1 MFFDLPGHELE
12 GILDRMKMEGDV
24 LVVDDKPD
32 QRERLSRTLTTY
44 GLTANA
50 VSDAEEALSELNA
63 NPYKYKVAVVDID
76 LPKKN
81 GLDIIRDVLQWRRE
95 RGFQTTPEVVC
106 ITADPKYKNYKTRFV
121 VEMRWNCWYALKGDP
136 QDWLLAVQTAIA
148 WIGFQK
154 EVGPTLVIRKRM
166 EGWSEGTL
174 QRTRYGRTSE
184 KATYGGFEA
193 TEALLNGKPLDLD
206 QRPLQIL
213 EYLAWLSGV
222 EHRRISYGDLA
233 AELAKFIRGK
243 KGKELDQQDIEN
255 NTSRIRTAIRG
266 VGENAERIICTSGDI
281 VWLNAWVE
289 VEPDTAEKR

>member
-1 MFFDLPGHELE
+1 MFHDLPGHELE
-12 GILDRMKMEGDV
+12 KILDRMKIEGDV
-24 LVVDDKPD
+24 LVIDDKAE

-44 GLTANA
+44 GLIPTA
-50 VSDAEEALSELNA
+50 VSDADEALSELDSNH
-63 NPYKYKVAVVDID
+63 YKYKVAVVDID

-81 GLDIIRDVLQWRRE
+81 GLEILRDVLQWRRD
-95 RGFQTTPEVVC
+95 RGFQTTPEIVC
-106 ITADPKYKNYKTRFV
+106 ITADPKYRNYKTRYV

-148 WIGFQK
+148 WTAVQK
-154 EVGPTLVIRKRM
+154 ELGPTLIIRKRM

-174 QRTRYGRTSE
+174 QRTKYGRTNE

-193 TEALLNGKPLDLD
+193 TEALINGKPLDLD

-222 EHRRISYGDLA
+222 EHRRISYG
-233 AELAKFIRGK
+233 ELASELSKFIRGK
-243 KGKELDQQDIEN
+243 KGVELDQQNVEKNIGL
-255 NTSRIRTAIRG
+255 IRKAIREA
-266 VGENAERIICTSGDI
+266 GENAEKIICTSGDI

-289 VEPDTAEKR
+289 VEPDTAEKS